1 MIKKWADLFKH
12 GGESVADDTAVDGR
26 ESVADDTAV
35 DGRESVADDPAVDD
49 YQEQQLK
56 KKSTQSM
63 ILCCKNDILKCV
75 KLVRCWEFQLNGRA
89 IP

>member
-12 GGESVADDTAVDGR
+12 GG

-56 KKSTQSM
+56 KKCTKSITC
-63 ILCCKNDILKCV
+63 CCKNAILKCV
-75 KLVRCWEFQLNGRA
+75 KLVRCWAFQLNGRA